1 MVASLEMES
10 LFRDAPFGRSVRQA
24 MDSPAPNKI
33 NKVGCFNGK
42 LEGAALPQSVEL
54 KIAET

>member
-1 MVASLEMES
+1 MES